1 MWSLRRNDD
10 MSGLRATK
18 ARATPID
25 IAAQATHSNG
35 ETDAATQ
42 HTSSRADIIRKF
54 PPPPGGT
61 GFGVLTRR
69 ACGAPFCL
77 YGVRVSANLLQE
89 FQTSSP
95 FSGGNAAFIEELY
108 EKYLLDPA
116 SVAAEWRTYFDTL
129 KGREAGDVPHSIVI
143 ERIEQ
148 AQKLNGHA
156 YIQAPGPVSDEQA
169 QKQAGVLKLVTAY
182 RSRGHLAAQLDPLDL
197 EHTFPA
203 VDLEALGLLPRP
215 AAPDLDPS
223 FHGLTKSDLD
233 IEFSTGSL
241 AGPQRLKL
249 RDLVSL
255 LKATYASS
263 IGAEFMHIS
272 DAEQRRW
279 VHEQLERAGGKF
291 VLTATEKK
299 RILEKLTQADGLE
312 RYLHTKYVG
321 QKRFSLEGGD
331 SLIPLLDELVNR
343 GGADGM
349 NDMVLGMAHRGRLN
363 VLVNILGKPP
373 QKLFAE
379 FDGKFDH
386 PDDPAH
392 SGDVKYHLG
401 FSANVKTPGRTVHLA
416 LAFNPSHLEIVDPV
430 VAGSVRARQV
440 HRRDE
445 SREHVVPVLIHG
457 DASFAGQGVVMELLN
472 MSQARGFCVGGTIHV
487 VINNQVGF
495 TISNPHDAR
504 STLYCTDVAKMVNAP
519 VFHVNG
525 DDPEAVLFV
534 ARLAFDFRQKF
545 KRDVVIDLVC
555 YRRHGHNEADEPAA
569 TQPLMYQVIR
579 ARPTARELYGK
590 KLIAESVISDAD
602 AKALVDDY
610 RAKLEAGT
618 PIASLD
624 PDFTDAFAV
633 DWTHHLGAKLDQAVA
648 TGVAGDKLAELNKK
662 ILTMPSGVTAHPRV
676 AKIYEDRVKMAA
688 GEQPMDW
695 GFAENLAYATLIDDG
710 YDLRLVGQDS
720 GRGTFFHRHAVIHDQ
735 KSGGDYVPLATVRE
749 SSNVSIVDSLL
760 SEEAVMAFEYGYS
773 TAEPRTL
780 NIWEGQF
787 GDFANGAQVVIDQ
800 FISSGEAKWDR
811 LSGLCLFLPHGYEGQ
826 GPEHSSARLERYLQL
841 CALENMQVCV
851 PTTPA
856 QMFHML
862 RRQMLRNVRKP
873 LIVMTPKS
881 LLRHKLAVST
891 MDDLENGSFQLVI
904 PDTTAKN
911 AKKVRRVV
919 LCSGK
924 VYYDLI
930 DDAGKRKVE
939 DVAIVRVEQLY
950 PFPRK
955 EVGAELAKYSGAKEL
970 IWCQEEPMNQGA
982 WYQIKHHLQAV
993 ISPKQTLSYAGRM
1006 RSPAPACG
1014 HLSTHVAEQ
1023 AALVEQALVAPPG
1036 TDYAAE

>member
-1 MWSLRRNDD
+1 
-10 MSGLRATK
+10 
-18 ARATPID
+18 
-25 IAAQATHSNG
+25 
-35 ETDAATQ
+35 
-42 HTSSRADIIRKF
+42 
-54 PPPPGGT
+54 
-61 GFGVLTRR
+61 
-69 ACGAPFCL
+69 
-77 YGVRVSANLLQE
+77 
-89 FQTSSP
+89 
-95 FSGGNAAFIEELY
+95 
-108 EKYLLDPA
+108 
-116 SVAAEWRTYFDTL
+116 
-129 KGREAGDVPHSIVI
+129 
-143 ERIEQ
+143 
-148 AQKLNGHA
+148 
-156 YIQAPGPVSDEQA
+156 
-169 QKQAGVLKLVTAY
+169 
-182 RSRGHLAAQLDPLDL
+182 
-197 EHTFPA
+197 
-203 VDLEALGLLPRP
+203 
-215 AAPDLDPS
+215 
-223 FHGLTKSDLD
+223 
-233 IEFSTGSL
+233 
-241 AGPQRLKL
+241 
-249 RDLVSL
+249 
-255 LKATYASS
+255 
-263 IGAEFMHIS
+263 MHIS

-291 VLTATEKK
+291 GFSAEEKK
-299 RILEKLTQADGLE
+299 HILEKLTQADGLA
-312 RYLHTKYVG
+312 RYLQTKYVG

-363 VLVNILGKPP
+363 VLVNILGKAPE
-373 QKLFAE
+373 KLFAE

-401 FSANVKTPGRTVHLA
+401 FSANIKTPGRTVHLA

-445 SREHVVPVLIHG
+445 TREHVVPVLIHG
-457 DASFAGQGVVMELLN
+457 DASIAGQGVIMELLN
-472 MSQARGFCVGGTIHV
+472 MSQTRGFCVGGTIHV
-487 VINNQVGF
+487 VVNNQVGF
-495 TISNPHDAR
+495 TTSNPRDAR

-534 ARLAFDFRQKF
+534 TRLAFDFRQKF

-579 ARPTARELYGK
+579 ARPTARELYAK
-590 KLIAESVISDAD
+590 KLAGENVVADAD
-602 AKALVDDY
+602 AQAFVDNY
-610 RAKLEAGT
+610 RKKLEAGT
-618 PIASLD
+618 PIANLD
-624 PDFTDAFAV
+624 PEFTDEFAV
-633 DWTHHLGAKLDQAVA
+633 DWSKHLTGALDEAVA
-648 TGVAGDKLAELNKK
+648 TGVPKDKLAELDRK
-662 ILTMPSGVTAHPRV
+662 IIVMPAGVTPHPRV
-676 AKIYEDRVKMAA
+676 AKIYDDRAKMAA
-688 GEQPMDW
+688 GAQPMDW

-735 KSGGDYVPLATVRE
+735 KSGGDYVPLTTIRDNA
-749 SSNVSIVDSLL
+749 NVAIIDSLL
-760 SEEAVMAFEYGYS
+760 SEEAVMGFEYGYS

-800 FISSGEAKWDR
+800 FISSGEAKWNR
-811 LSGLCLFLPHGYEGQ
+811 MSGLCLFLPHGYEGQ

-862 RRQMLRNVRKP
+862 RRQMLRGVRKP

-891 MDDLENGSFQLVI
+891 LDDLADGSFQLVI
-904 PDTTAKN
+904 PDTTTKN

-930 DDAGKRKVE
+930 EEAARRGIS
-939 DVAIVRVEQLY
+939 DVAIIRVEQLY
-950 PFPRK
+950 PFPRP
-955 EVGAELAKYSGAKEL
+955 EVSALIEKYPDNDE
-970 IWCQEEPMNQGA
+970 
-982 WYQIKHHLQAV
+982 V
-993 ISPKQTLSYAGRM
+993 
-1006 RSPAPACG
+1006 
-1014 HLSTHVAEQ
+1014 V
-1023 AALVEQALVAPPG
+1023 
-1036 TDYAAE
+1036 